1 MSLITK
7 NIKLAITVFKQER
20 RQIMKL
26 DKIITRRNFF
36 KTAGAGVATSVIS
49 TSVFLNAARA
59 KAQEE
64 WRLAA
69 VLSDPFPE
77 LELFTQ
83 MVSEGTDGRLRIK
96 VVNADEIGPPLETI
110 EAVRNG
116 TVEMGH
122 GVPAYWARKVPA
134 MVFLTL
140 LPFGL
145 TAQEQNAW
153 FEFGGG
159 QELADKIY
167 AELGCKFFLCGNTG
181 AQMGGWFKNE
191 INSIDDLKG
200 IKMRIGGYGGAIMKS
215 VGVELVRLPF
225 SGKALAQALQ
235 EGKIEAAEFIGPAP
249 DMEAGLYK
257 HAKYYYYPAWHEPSA
272 AMDLFINKAKW
283 EALPNDH
290 KAVIK
295 TAAAAVNNR
304 ILCHNCYL
312 NSAALSKLVNEHNV
326 QLREYSSEMLQK
338 FRQVSDKIIQGQASK
353 DNLTQEVLN
362 SIGRFQKEASGWSMV
377 SLQSF
382 LNARNKV

>member
-1 MSLITK
+1 M
-7 NIKLAITVFKQER
+7 R
-20 RQIMKL
+20 R
-26 DKIITRRNFF
+26 DNIITRRKFF
-36 KTAGAGVATSVIS
+36 KTAGAGATASLIS
-49 TSVFLNAARA
+49 TSALLNTAGA

-64 WRLAA
+64 WRMA
-69 VLSDPFPE
+69 VVWSDPPPE

-96 VVNADEIGPPLETI
+96 MVSASEIGPLLETI
-110 EAVRNG
+110 EAVGKG

-122 GVPAYWARKVPA
+122 GAPAYWAKKVPA

-140 LPFGL
+140 VPFGL

-159 QELADKIY
+159 QELADQIY
-167 AELGCKFFLCGNTG
+167 AELGCKFLLCGNSG
-181 AQMGGWFKNE
+181 AQMGGWYKNE
-191 INSIDDLKG
+191 INSIDDIKG
-200 IKMRIGGYGGAIMKS
+200 IQMRIGGYGAAVMKS
-215 VGVELVRLPF
+215 LGVELVNLPF
-225 SGKALAQALQ
+225 SGKAIEQALK
-235 EGKIEAAEFIGPAP
+235 EGKIDAAEWMGPAS

-272 AMDLFINKAKW
+272 AMDLFINKLKW

-295 TAAAAVNNR
+295 SAAAAVNNR

-312 NSAALSKLVNEHNV
+312 NSASLSKLVTEHNV
-326 QLREYSSEMLQK
+326 QLKEYSSDMLHK
-338 FRQVSDKIIQGQASK
+338 FRQISDKILQGQASK
-353 DNLTQEVLN
+353 DNRTKEVLN
-362 SIGRFQKEASGWSMV
+362 SIWKFQKEATVWSGV

>member
-1 MSLITK
+1 
-7 NIKLAITVFKQER
+7 
-20 RQIMKL
+20 MKRN
-26 DKIITRRNFF
+26 KIITRRKFF
-36 KTAGAGVATSVIS
+36 KTAGAGAAASMIS
-49 TSVFLNAARA
+49 TSVFLKSAKA

-64 WRLAA
+64 WRMA
-69 VLSDPFPE
+69 VVWTDPPPE

-96 VVNADEIGPPLETI
+96 VVSAREIGPLLETI
-110 EAVRNG
+110 EAVGKG

-122 GVPAYWARKVPA
+122 GVPGYWAGKVPA
-134 MVFLTL
+134 LTFLTL

-153 FEFGGG
+153 FVFGGG

-200 IKMRIGGYGGAIMKS
+200 IKMRIGGFGSAVMKS
-215 VGVELVRLPF
+215 VGVELVQLPL
-225 SGKALAQALQ
+225 SGKVVAQALQ
-235 EGKIEAAEFIGPAP
+235 EGKIDAAEMIGPAA

-272 AMDLFINKAKW
+272 AMDLFINKTKW

-295 TAAAAVNNR
+295 TATAAVNNC
-304 ILCHNCYL
+304 ILCHNCYR
-312 NSAALSKLVNEHNV
+312 NSTALSKLVNEHNV
-326 QLREYSSEMLQK
+326 QLREYPGEMLQK
-338 FRQVSDKIIQGQASK
+338 FRQISDKMLQGQASK
-353 DNLTQEVLN
+353 DNLTKEVLN
-362 SIGRFQKEASGWSMV
+362 SIWRFQKEASGWSMV